1 MKVLYII
8 EVLGNLS
15 FALSGAIS
23 GIRKR
28 LDIFGVLIITFVSS
42 VGGGTVRDILIG
54 SFPVAWMQD
63 ILTIS
68 TILTG
73 YLIALFFYRYILYL
87 NKTIFWLDTIGL
99 ALFSTIAVEKGIEF
113 NMSPPVCV
121 ALGAITGCFGG
132 IIRDVILNEIP
143 YVFRKD
149 IYASA
154 CIAGGSCYFI
164 TAWLFPQVGDYLPST
179 VSVAVVILIRIGA
192 TYFNWRLPLIYKIEK
207 DKH

>member
-1 MKVLYII
+1 MKIINII
-8 EVLGNLS
+8 EVLGIMS

-54 SFPVAWMQD
+54 SLPVAWMQD
-63 ILTIS
+63 MLTVS
-68 TILTG
+68 TILFV
-73 YLIALFFYRYILYL
+73 YVVALFFYKYILYL
-87 NKTIFWLDTIGL
+87 NRTIFWLDTVGL
-99 ALFSTIAVEKGIEF
+99 ALFSTIAVEKGIQF

-154 CIAGGSCYFI
+154 CIAGGSCYFV
-164 TAWLFPQVGDYLPST
+164 TLWLFPAGGNFAAST
-179 VSVAVVILIRIGA
+179 ISIAIVMIIRIGA
-192 TYFNWRLPLIYKIEK
+192 TYLKWRLPLIYKHEK
-207 DKH
+207 